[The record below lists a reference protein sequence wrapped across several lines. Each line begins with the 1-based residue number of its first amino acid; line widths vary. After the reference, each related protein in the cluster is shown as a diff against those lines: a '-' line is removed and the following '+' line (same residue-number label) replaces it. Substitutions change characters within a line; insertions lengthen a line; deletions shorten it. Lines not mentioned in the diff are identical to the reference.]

1 MAGLRVGLS
10 DWKKEVSYIL
20 YKSKM
25 ALFLPF
31 KRQKVQ
37 STFIPQRWDHHA
49 VSKWAPMAQ

>member
-10 DWKKEVSYIL
+10 DWKKEVLYIL

-37 STFIPQRWDHHA
+37 WTFIPQRWDHHA